1 VQIDLNADV
10 GEGFGAYRMGH
21 DEELLGIVTS
31 ANIACGLHAGD
42 ATIMH
47 RLAMLAKEKGVGLGA
62 HPGFNDLWGFGRRAI
77 AMNAR
82 DLEYLVAYQIGA
94 LQAFAAYSA
103 APVRHVK
110 PHGALYNMAAKDEA
124 YAAAI
129 ARAVKA
135 VDAKLILV
143 GLPGS
148 EMQMAADREG
158 LAYAREGFCDRRYMD
173 DGSLM
178 PRSAAGAVISDP
190 AAAAAQ
196 ALRFAQESEVIAAS
210 GARLK
215 MQVDTLCVHGEE
227 PAASSV
233 ASAIRRALEGA
244 GVTLAP
250 MQPRS

>member
-1 VQIDLNADV
+1 MQIDLNADM
-10 GEGFGAYRMGH
+10 GEGFGAYRVGH
-21 DEELLGIVTS
+21 DEELLGLVTS

-47 RLAMLAKEKGVGLGA
+47 RLAMLAKEKGVAPGA
-62 HPGFNDLWGFGRRAI
+62 HPGFNDLWGFGRRNI
-77 AMNAR
+77 AMNAQ
-82 DLEYLVAYQIGA
+82 DLEYLIAYQIGA
-94 LQAFAAYSA
+94 LMAFCAYSG
-103 APVRHVK
+103 APLRHVK

-143 GLPGS
+143 GLPNS
-148 EMQMAADREG
+148 EMQKAADKEG
-158 LAYAREGFCDRRYMD
+158 LAYAREGFCDRLYRD

-178 PRSAAGAVISDP
+178 PRPAACAVIHDP

-196 ALRFAQESEVIAAS
+196 ALRLAQESEVVAAS

-227 PAASSV
+227 PAAAGV
-233 ASAIRRALEGA
+233 ARAVRSALEGA
-244 GVTLAP
+244 GVALAGLA
-250 MQPRS
+250 RLA